1 MKAAPHF
8 IGDEAAAVGYRLAGF
23 RVRSCAP
30 GDAAGILDEV
40 LSRGSASLI
49 LLAAPHARRVG
60 DERLRRLSRACD
72 PPVTVVRDA
81 AGTEAPPDL
90 ARRVKAMLGVGQ

>member
-1 MKAAPHF
+1 MKAVPYF
-8 IGDEAAAVGYRLAGF
+8 IGDEAAAAGYRLAGF
-23 RVRSCAP
+23 RVRPCGP
-30 GDAAGILDEV
+30 DGAAGVLDEL
-40 LSRGSASLI
+40 LSEGSASLI

-60 DERLRRLSRACD
+60 DERLRRLTRDCD

-81 AGTEAPPDL
+81 AGTAAPPDL